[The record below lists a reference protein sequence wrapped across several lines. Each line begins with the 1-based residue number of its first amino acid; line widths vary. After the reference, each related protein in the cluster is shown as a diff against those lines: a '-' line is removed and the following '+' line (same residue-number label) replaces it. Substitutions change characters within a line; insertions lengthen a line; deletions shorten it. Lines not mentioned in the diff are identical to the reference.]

1 MPSSIAR
8 PTGSPC
14 MTSAASMAPTSTA
27 SASRSRRSPAATKSR
42 SGSSGWST
50 SRATRGRPRDDHGES
65 RCGPG
70 TVGMSAMPSRATMS
84 IGEVLSALRP
94 EFPDV
99 TISKIRFLESEGLVE
114 PERTPSGYRK
124 FSRED
129 VARLRYVLSAQRD
142 NYLPLRVIK
151 SHLEAID
158 RGLEPPATATGG
170 PQVPR
175 ALTVADGLPG
185 PESFARESTELR
197 LSRDE
202 LIDAAGLEPGELD
215 LLEQFGLV
223 AARPG
228 GHYDGDGLVIAKT
241 VAEMSRFG
249 LEPRHLRAFRA
260 AADREVGLVEQ
271 VVAPLVRQRNPEAR
285 GRAEEVARELGSLS
299 VRLHAMLVKSGLR
312 PQLGN

>member
-1 MPSSIAR
+1 V
-8 PTGSPC
+8 
-14 MTSAASMAPTSTA
+14 SATA
-27 SASRSRRSPAATKSR
+27 SHAFL
-42 SGSSGWST
+42 
-50 SRATRGRPRDDHGES
+50 
-65 RCGPG
+65 
-70 TVGMSAMPSRATMS
+70 S
-84 IGEVLSALRP
+84 IGEVLAALRP
-94 EFPDV
+94 DYPDV
-99 TISKIRFLESEGLVE
+99 TISKIRFLEAEGLIE

-142 NYLPLRVIK
+142 QYLPLRVIK
-151 SHLEAID
+151 AHLEAID
-158 RGLEPPATATGG
+158 RGLEPPDSPGTG

-175 ALTVADGLPG
+175 ALVAAEGLPG
-185 PESFARESTELR
+185 PETFGRDTSELR

-202 LIDAAGLEPGELD
+202 LVDAARIEPAQLSQ
-215 LLEQFGLV
+215 LEQFGLV

-228 GHYDGDGLVIAKT
+228 GFYDGDSLVIAKT

-285 GRAEEVARELGSLS
+285 ARAEEVARELAALS
-299 VRLHAMLVKSGLR
+299 VKLHATLVRSGLR
-312 PQLGN
+312 PQFGR